1 MSAESVRVNGPL
13 ISMSLLL
20 DASWYETYPGANR
33 GGSTFTTG
41 ASGYV
46 FSRTYSVVFHIK
58 LHNFWYLCSC
68 ETIHFLPSHLAVFR
82 YTGYSYF
89 DRFKNGSTN
98 TTDDHTQEQ
107 NGYKDYA
114 TGGSTAESGYT
125 SYGTGYTTET
135 GGAPTG
141 TGAAEPE
148 TGTYYEQQQ
157 EQQQQQEQ
165 EPPQPEFTFESSDGR
180 SGEEIMKYIFLF

>member
-1 MSAESVRVNGPL
+1 MRQ
-13 ISMSLLL
+13 
-20 DASWYETYPGANR
+20 
-33 GGSTFTTG
+33 FT
-41 ASGYV
+41 
-46 FSRTYSVVFHIK
+46 
-58 LHNFWYLCSC
+58 
-68 ETIHFLPSHLAVFR
+68 LPSHLAVFR

-89 DRFKNGSTN
+89 DRFKNSNTN
-98 TTDDHTQEQ
+98 TTPTTIPRNRTVTRTTLQVAPLPDP
-107 NGYKDYA
+107 
-114 TGGSTAESGYT
+114 GYT

-148 TGTYYEQQQ
+148 AGTYYEQQQ

-165 EPPQPEFTFESSDGR
+165 EQPQPEFTFESSDGR